1 MVKLIINIF
10 RQFYTED
17 KGTTIL
23 RNIDNLLPF
32 DKNNV
37 SEAFKLNNAAVRT

>member
-1 MVKLIINIF
+1 MVQRLINIF
-10 RQFYTED
+10 PQFYTED
-17 KGTTIL
+17 KGTKIL